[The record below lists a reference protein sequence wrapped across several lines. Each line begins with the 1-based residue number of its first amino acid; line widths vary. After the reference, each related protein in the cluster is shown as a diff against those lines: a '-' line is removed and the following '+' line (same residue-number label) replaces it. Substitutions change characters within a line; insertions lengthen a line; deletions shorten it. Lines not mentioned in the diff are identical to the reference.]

1 MIETL
6 IDPEQLKNEKIE
18 FCKKLKQKR
27 LDLNYTQEY
36 MASLLEMSLR
46 TYQKIEKKGEFVN
59 FERIAFLMKFLNN
72 N

>member
-1 MIETL
+1 MNESL
-6 IDPEQLKNEKIE
+6 IDPEQLKIEKIE

-36 MASLLEMSLR
+36 MASLLDMSLR
-46 TYQKIEKKGEFVN
+46 TYQKIEKNGEFVN